1 MRIFV
6 DFKNRGEAEVF
17 KHEDPSARS
26 LSYLEN
32 GGVFILIC
40 KGFTCGLHY
49 CRCNNIAKKWPIK
62 FTHYVQTA
70 SEQWRG

>member
-1 MRIFV
+1 M
-6 DFKNRGEAEVF
+6 DFASVF

-32 GGVFILIC
+32 GGVFIVLC
-40 KGFTCGLHY
+40 KGITCGLY
-49 CRCNNIAKKWPIK
+49 NCRCNNVADNYPMK